1 MKKFI
6 TVLCLFFAL
15 SIFLVA
21 CGSGEEKSNSEADTQ
36 EDVNVST
43 TDETDEAE
51 NKQDEDA
58 AQEEDQSA
66 LPEGVPA
73 DLPFPAE
80 ADLQVQSYD
89 TAGHKQY
96 VVGFSFSEEID
107 EVYKKFKEYADSN
120 GYNIIT
126 EDNENYGFE
135 SMKESDAG
143 PTTLGVTFSDMGSV
157 KTGTVSFAIPLE

>member
-6 TVLCLFFAL
+6 TVLCLSFAL
-15 SIFLVA
+15 SIFVAA
-21 CGSGEEKSNSEADTQ
+21 CGSDEEKSNSKANTE
-36 EDVNVST
+36 EDGNVST
-43 TDETDEAE
+43 TDETNKEE
-51 NKQDEDA
+51 NKQDDDA
-58 AQEEDQSA
+58 AQEEDKSA
-66 LPEGVPA
+66 LPEEVPS

-107 EVYKKFKEYADSN
+107 GVYNKFKEYADSN

-126 EDNENYGFE
+126 EDNENNGFE
-135 SMKESDAG
+135 SMKETDAG

-157 KTGTVSFAIPLE
+157 KVGTVSFAIPLE